1 MRIPTKGSLAQSNLI
16 AILSEFAEN
25 RMTGMVRVE
34 GGAAIKVVYFQQG
47 TIAYASSNDRSDR
60 LTEVLKRAG
69 KLTQEQIDH
78 AQARVKPGVSLGKTL
93 VELGYLTSKELLWG
107 ARMQVEAII
116 HQLLF
121 WKSGTYQILEG
132 PLPKEIVSLNI
143 SVFQI
148 IFSGIVKSQDR
159 PWVLERIGSPEA
171 VYSLSE
177 EFHLKNATYRLP
189 IETVVSR
196 INGKRTLNDIAQSA
210 GLDGFEVCKAVA
222 ALEILGMATR
232 AKEKPIQMP
241 LVAEDPTKPV
251 TSTVKAAEIRPAP
264 VPQSQDL
271 SLGEVLQIPT
281 VEELQKEAEERP
293 DELLLVSG
301 EDSKETV
308 PDSENELTKQGSD
321 VEVPFDSE
329 METNHVVFVP
339 YDLRDRPRTSI
350 FGISPHR
357 SIILIAAVIALGVG
371 FFIFLSY
378 MIGSGAETE
387 KKYNSVRPNPTPPPV
402 TMSPVA
408 KKSDPVSPRTLAE
421 TGHLPEAALIWQS
434 SLIGEEEK
442 YTLQLVLACQEKT
455 VLDTLHALGDSPILM
470 IVPANFKGQTCYR
483 VIHGTYP
490 SESEALAAKD
500 SFRNNLRG
508 RRLQPQIVSIS
519 RIVQ

>member
-34 GGAAIKVVYFQQG
+34 SGAAIKVVYFQQG

-121 WKSGTYQILEG
+121 WKTGTYQILEG

-177 EFHLKNATYRLP
+177 EFHLKNANYRLP

-210 GLDGFEVCKAVA
+210 GLDGFEVCKVVA

-232 AKEKPIQMP
+232 AKEKPIQIP
-241 LVAEDPTKPV
+241 LVTEEPAKAPVKP
-251 TSTVKAAEIRPAP
+251 AEIPATPAP
-264 VPQSQDL
+264 PAQDL

-281 VEELQKEAEERP
+281 VEELQKDAEERP
-293 DELLLVSG
+293 DELLLVPE
-301 EDSKETV
+301 EDSKETY
-308 PDSENELTKQGSD
+308 PDSENELTNQSSNEEEISSD
-321 VEVPFDSE
+321 SKL
-329 METNHVVFVP
+329 ETNHVVFVP
-339 YDLRDRPRTSI
+339 LDLRDRPSTSI
-350 FGISPHR
+350 FGISPRR
-357 SIILIAAVIALGVG
+357 SIILIAAAIALGIG

-378 MIGSGAETE
+378 LISDGGEI
-387 KKYNSVRPNPTPPPV
+387 KNNYNSVRPNPNPPPV
-402 TMSPVA
+402 TMSPVV
-408 KKSDPVSPRTLAE
+408 KKSDSVSPRTLAE
-421 TGHLPEAALIWQS
+421 TGHLPEAALVWQS
-434 SLIGEEEK
+434 SLIGEKEK
-442 YTLQLVLACQEKT
+442 YTLQIVLACQEKT
-455 VLDTLHALGDSPILM
+455 VLDSLHALGDSPTVM
-470 IVPANFKGQTCYR
+470 IVPADFKGQTCYR

-500 SFRNNLRG
+500 ALPNAMRG
-508 RRLQPQIVSIS
+508 RKLQAQVVSIS

>member
-34 GGAAIKVVYFQQG
+34 SGAAIKVVYFQQG

-143 SVFQI
+143 NVFQI

-241 LVAEDPTKPV
+241 LVAEAPTKHE
-251 TSTVKAAEIRPAP
+251 TSTVNAAETRPVP

-293 DELLLVSG
+293 NELLLVPQ
-301 EDSKETV
+301 EEKEIFPV
-308 PDSENELTKQGSD
+308 SENEMTKQSSD
-321 VEVPFDSE
+321 VEEIPFDSDT
-329 METNHVVFVP
+329 ETNHVVFVP
-339 YDLRDRPRTSI
+339 LDLRDRPRTSI

-357 SIILIAAVIALGVG
+357 SVILIAAVLALGIG

-378 MIGSGAETE
+378 LISGGSKTE
-387 KKYNSVRPNPTPPPV
+387 NKYNSVRPKPNPRPV
-402 TMSPVA
+402 TMSPVT

-421 TGHLPEAALIWQS
+421 TGRLPEAALLWQS

-455 VLDTLHALGDSPILM
+455 VLDTLRALGDSPNLM
-470 IVPANFKGQTCYR
+470 IVPADFNGQTCYR
-483 VIHGTYP
+483 VIQGTYP

-500 SFRNNLRG
+500 SLRKALRG
-508 RRLQPQIVSIS
+508 RRLQAQVVSIS